1 MESDGIDIGQVYTT
15 VGQVVGTPAAVLL
28 FWVVSKL
35 RELQTKIKIL
45 EKENS
50 VVKQTLSDIRAD
62 VSFIRGRLEEK

>member
-1 MESDGIDIGQVYTT
+1 MPEGLDIGQVYTT
-15 VGQVVGTPAAVLL
+15 VGQVVGTPAALLL